1 MTGEA
6 VSDRLTRFVE
16 ETLRGAAVV
25 GTAPLSLEAW
35 AAPGEPVPFADARD
49 RPFSPVAVGE
59 RWGTPWST
67 LWLHVRGTV
76 PPAWQRDAHR
86 RIELIADLGFNDL
99 APGFQ
104 AEGLAFRP
112 DGTVIKGISPR
123 NAWLPVDGTEVDVY
137 LELAANPTIP
147 PESHWR
153 TTRRGERPS
162 TDAEPLY
169 RLTRLELALID
180 GRVEEL
186 LRDVE
191 ILHALARELPP
202 AAPRA
207 ARIWACLERML
218 DAVEPDDLIE
228 EVELARAI
236 LAPALASPAT
246 ASAHS
251 VIAVGHA
258 HIDSAWLWPL
268 RETVRK
274 CARTFS
280 NVLDLLERHPD
291 LRFACSSAQQLAWIE
306 ERYPDL
312 FARIREKVREG
323 RFVPVGGQWVEPD
336 ANLPGSEATARQL
349 ILGKLWFLEKFGVE
363 TTEVWLPDTFG
374 YSAALPQLVRLSGSD
389 WFMTQKISW
398 NQTNRMPH
406 HSFWWEGI
414 DGTRVFTHFPPIE
427 TYNAE
432 LSPAEL
438 AHAERTY
445 LDHGTGTVSLAPFGW
460 GDGGGGPTREMV
472 AAAHRQSDLEGSPRV
487 TLGTPRDFY
496 ERASGESTTLPV
508 WSGEMYLELHRG
520 TLTSQ
525 LRTKQ
530 GNRRVERLLHEAE
543 LWAATAAVRTG
554 APYPREQLRQA
565 WQRTLLLQFH
575 DILPGSSIS
584 WVHDEAEADHR
595 RLGEELDALVQESI
609 RALVGEGEDV
619 LIANS
624 APFALDAVASGA
636 VAAAAPVGETRLAAT
651 DAGWLLQNDA
661 VRAEI
666 DATGLLVSLQDASGR
681 EAVAPGQRAGLLR
694 LHPDRPAKWDAWDI
708 DGHYRAR
715 AVDLDTAARVEA
727 DIVDGVGEVRAVR
740 EFGTSTLTQTVR
752 LAPGADSVEIALEV
766 DWQERHRL
774 LRMYVPLD
782 VHADRST
789 AEIQFGH
796 LARPT
801 HINTS
806 WDAARFEIVAR
817 RWIHVGEPGYGVAV
831 SNDSTYGH
839 SVQRDTRADGG
850 TTTTVGLSVLRA
862 PTFPDPDADRGRHAM
877 RFTVR
882 PGASLQDAAEEG
894 HRLDRAARV
903 VRGGR
908 MVAPLVRCSDPGVR
922 IETVKLAEDG
932 SDDLIVRI
940 YEATG
945 GRRALSLGVD
955 VSATEVVEVD
965 LLEREIEGGRRF
977 PDAARIPLTL
987 RAFEILTLRCL
998 RGAAGR

>member
-16 ETLRGAAVV
+16 ETLRGATVV
-25 GTAPLSLEAW
+25 RTAPLSLEAW
-35 AAPGEPVPFADARD
+35 AVPGEPVPFSVARD
-49 RPFSPVAVGE
+49 QPFSSFAVGE
-59 RWGTPWST
+59 RWGTPWGT

-76 PPAWQRDAHR
+76 PAAWQRDAHR
-86 RIELIADLGFNDL
+86 RIELITDLGFNDL

-153 TTRRGERPS
+153 TTHLGERHRA
-162 TDAEPLY
+162 DAEPLY
-169 RLTRLELALID
+169 RLRGLELALID

-186 LRDVE
+186 MRDVE

-202 AAPRA
+202 GTPRA
-207 ARIWACLERML
+207 ARIWASLERML
-218 DAVEPDDLIE
+218 DAVEPDDLLDD
-228 EVELARAI
+228 VDRAREI
-236 LAPALASPAT
+236 IAPALASPAA

-251 VIAVGHA
+251 VIAVAHA

-306 ERYPDL
+306 EHYPDL

-349 ILGKLWFLEKFGVE
+349 IVGKLWFLEKFGVE

-496 ERASGESTTLPV
+496 DRAVGENPALPV

-554 APYPREQLRQA
+554 APYPREQLRRA

-595 RLGEELDALVQESI
+595 RLVEELDALVHESLC
-609 RALVGEGEDV
+609 ALVGEGDGV
-619 LIANS
+619 MLANS
-624 APFALDAVASGA
+624 APFALDAVAAGA
-636 VAAAAPVGETRLAAT
+636 VGAAASVGETRLTAT
-651 DAGWLLQNDA
+651 PTGWLLQNVA
-661 VRAEI
+661 VRAEV

-681 EAVAPGQRAGLLR
+681 EAVAPGQRVGLLR
-694 LHPDRPAKWDAWDI
+694 LHPDRPDKWDAWDI
-708 DGHYRAR
+708 DRHYRAR
-715 AVDLDTAARVEA
+715 AIDLDTATRVDA
-727 DIVDGVGEVRAVR
+727 SVVAGVGEVRAVR
-740 EFGTSTLTQTVR
+740 EFGRSTLTQTVR

-796 LARPT
+796 LSRPT
-801 HINTS
+801 HVNTS
-806 WDAARFEIVAR
+806 WDAARFEIVAQ
-817 RWIHVGEPGYGVAV
+817 RWIHVGEPDYGVAV

-903 VRGGR
+903 VQGGR
-908 MVAPLVRCSDPGVR
+908 VVAPLVRCSDPGVR
-922 IETVKLAEDG
+922 IETIKLAEDG
-932 SDDLIVRI
+932 SDDVIVRI

-945 GRRALSLGVD
+945 GRRALTLDLD
-955 VSATEVVEVD
+955 VSASEVIEVD

-977 PDAARIPLTL
+977 ADAARIPLIL

-998 RGAAGR
+998 RGAAVR